1 MKLMRIDETAE
12 VMRVT
17 SRTAQKWLRQG
28 LIPGTK
34 LAGKWTVD
42 FDTLRETMRSRVL
55 ANIHRT
61 PCARPSDGLEPGARI
76 SPRGADGA
84 ES

>member
-34 LAGKWTVD
+34 MAGKWTVD
-42 FDTLRETMRSRVL
+42 LDTLRETMRSRVL
-55 ANIHRT
+55 ENIRRT
-61 PCARPSDGLEPGARI
+61 PGARSSDRSEPVASI
-76 SPRGADGA
+76 FPRGADGA